1 MIGATSNMETAM
13 NSAMQST
20 LDVGVGHGALLGT
33 VQSSIGYVVLF
44 LVCLLC
50 VVYGLA
56 SLRSGKTAAGS
67 EVYLAPNRKPYY
79 DNQTMETSRLDRVL
93 LISFGVLAAISLA
106 LPLYWLAEPGRMAGA
121 TKAFDNKFIQTGA
134 ELYGSNTPENHNGL
148 GCADCHGATATGG
161 VATYT
166 ITDADGRYL
175 KQVQWQAPALDTATL
190 RFNRAELREIITY
203 GRPFS
208 PMAGWGEAGGG
219 SENSQSIDD
228 MVSFLESIQ
237 ISPKA
242 AQKQVADGLKT
253 EKEAAKQ
260 AGQPYAS
267 DGEALFNLGYYSG
280 VAGGA
285 YSCGRCHTQGW
296 SYGEKASD
304 GDGAYGPNLTDT
316 TAQFPGATAG
326 FESMV
331 NFVCQGTLMGV
342 QYGVHGMGTGRMPA
356 FCQTKPYNPNTD
368 QLASQPNVPTQ
379 DQGSPGSGMMTK
391 AQVAAIVEY
400 VRGL

>member
-1 MIGATSNMETAM
+1 MIGATGKMNAAM
-13 NSAMQST
+13 NTVSDLGAN
-20 LDVGVGHGALLGT
+20 HGLVLAT

-56 SLRSGKTAAGS
+56 SLRSGKHAAGS

-93 LISFGVLAAISLA
+93 VISFGVLAAISLA

-121 TKAFDNKFIQTGA
+121 TKAFNSKFIDTGA
-134 ELYGSNTPENHNGL
+134 ELYGSNTPDNPNGL

-161 VATYT
+161 VANYT
-166 ITDADGRYL
+166 ITDADGRFL

-190 RFNRAELREIITY
+190 RFNRSELREIITY

-219 SENSQSIDD
+219 SENTQSIEDII
-228 MVSFLESIQ
+228 SYLESIQ

-242 AQKQVADGLKT
+242 AHKQVTEGLKT
-253 EKEAAKQ
+253 EKDAAEA
-260 AGQPYAS
+260 AGQPYGS

-280 VAGGA
+280 FAGGA

-296 SYGEKASD
+296 SYGEKGSD
-304 GDGAYGPNLTDT
+304 GDGAYGPNLTAT

-326 FESMV
+326 FDAMV
-331 NFVCQGTLMGV
+331 NFVCQGSLMGI
-342 QYGVHGMGTGRMPA
+342 QYGVHGMGAGRMPA

-368 QLASQPNVPTQ
+368 ALASQPDVESQ
-379 DQGSPGSGMMTK
+379 DQGAPGSGMMTR
-391 AQVAAIVEY
+391 AQVAEIVEY